1 MYNLSL
7 SLISMLVCVGS
18 FFAGIYAL
26 WHWGKIFETAHSPG
40 RKIALL
46 VENIYLTI
54 NLLFSWFAIVS
65 HILRC
70 FDVAHII
77 AKTCIYP
84 RANSS

>member
-1 MYNLSL
+1 MF
-7 SLISMLVCVGS
+7 VCIGS

-26 WHWGKIFETAHSPG
+26 WHWGKIFQTAHSPG

-65 HILRC
+65 ISLCDDIFTITIVDILSY
-70 FDVAHII
+70 H
-77 AKTCIYP
+77 
-84 RANSS
+84 RANSSSVSSS

>member
-1 MYNLSL
+1 
-7 SLISMLVCVGS
+7 MLVCIGS

-26 WHWGKIFETAHSPG
+26 WHWGKIFQTAHSPG

-65 HILRC
+65 INVCCDIVSFTIVNTPSFHR
-70 FDVAHII
+70 V
-77 AKTCIYP
+77 
-84 RANSS
+84 NSSSVSSS